1 MAREEVSKIGWH
13 VNCYAPEL
21 DSLLLSLQ
29 GIYKMYEDNGY
40 RYLKNGDPSGDLCI
54 ECGRELYIQKGVTII
69 RNSKKRTTWELR
81 CHCGYKTEFKRN
93 NRFES
98 AYK

>member
-1 MAREEVSKIGWH
+1 
-13 VNCYAPEL
+13 
-21 DSLLLSLQ
+21 
-29 GIYKMYEDNGY
+29 MYEDNGY

-54 ECGRELYIQKGVTII
+54 KCGRELYIQKGVTIWEESTTGKEI
-69 RNSKKRTTWELR
+69 SGKTWELR
-81 CHCGYKTEFKRN
+81 CHCGYMTEFKRN